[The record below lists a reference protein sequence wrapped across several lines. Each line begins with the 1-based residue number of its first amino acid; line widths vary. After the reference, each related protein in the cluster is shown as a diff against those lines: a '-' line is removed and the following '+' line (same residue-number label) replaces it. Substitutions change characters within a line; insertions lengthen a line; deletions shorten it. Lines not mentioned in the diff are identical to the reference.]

1 MFHPHAFLSTVQFVY
16 EHIFMQGP
24 GEIDL
29 LETEAFSKLLVSR
42 TEIHDS
48 DGTVL
53 FRLFKGFITEPSTPR
68 DRIVTRS
75 GEEWLRISY
84 LQPELRCISSGF
96 YLVSRECKSFV
107 VRSVF

>member
-84 LQPELRCISSGF
+84 FQPEL
-96 YLVSRECKSFV
+96 
-107 VRSVF
+107 